1 MHFCII
7 LGLLSISVI
16 NAKYLL
22 VDIDDDVTHINQG
35 TQHKPITGPG
45 SGECVTAGG
54 RCFEKNKHCC
64 TDSSCIVDTCV
75 KIDDDIIHIN
85 HGAQHKPITGQGSGK
100 CAATGEKCQEGT
112 ERPCCSPFDGCAIG
126 ICLNNPVARMRSA
139 NKSSFR
145 NKKAQS
151 RSLNKPKVQDLEDKS
166 EERSLEDK
174 MVSGENSTESM
185 EFGINEAES
194 LENKTESMENEKMIS
209 LESETESVEK
219 NMKVNFENMTE
230 SMEEGKMISME
241 NSTDSMEEKNSSDI
255 DDESLERKHSPTTE
269 DVNCHWKDLKGKC
282 IDTCFGGFLETGSLK
297 GGLVCHCT
305 GKQCDED
312 PCKDCEAKAKA
323 KGQKQW
329 TCPC

>member
-22 VDIDDDVTHINQG
+22 VDIDDDVAHVNHRIHPT
-35 TQHKPITGPG
+35 PITGPG
-45 SGECVTAGG
+45 SGECVAAGG
-54 RCFEKNKHCC
+54 RCFEKNKNCC
-64 TDSSCIVDTCV
+64 ADSSCIVDTCV

-209 LESETESVEK
+209 LKTRP
-219 NMKVNFENMTE
+219 TQ
-230 SMEEGKMISME
+230 G
-241 NSTDSMEEKNSSDI
+241 
-255 DDESLERKHSPTTE
+255 RK
-269 DVNCHWKDLKGKC
+269 
-282 IDTCFGGFLETGSLK
+282 I
-297 GGLVCHCT
+297 
-305 GKQCDED
+305 
-312 PCKDCEAKAKA
+312 
-323 KGQKQW
+323 
-329 TCPC
+329 